1 MEWRTNLSRHPAGKQ
16 QVRGRATGNSLKWL
30 VSHMAA
36 GHLRPRGSCP
46 ASPPSLPGLEPVP
59 HHCATLYGR
68 LVGAS
73 LHTEAAEV
81 PGSRRP
87 LLGCHRA
94 VAAAAGARE
103 KRCRARMRGRERGRN
118 RGPPRRPQGHREPS
132 GRGWGVAWMAAMG
145 LVPPCKVG
153 LHGWV
158 EQPRQSRGEGEAA
171 GSGAVARRKR
181 SVRCCHGV
189 RRKKM
194 PYVSCVVLECHASY
208 GQKHACPSITHSFGV
223 VSRPICWDS
232 KRY

>member
-1 MEWRTNLSRHPAGKQ
+1 
-16 QVRGRATGNSLKWL
+16 
-30 VSHMAA
+30 MAA
-36 GHLRPRGSCP
+36 GRLRPRGSCR

-59 HHCATLYGR
+59 HHCATLCGR

-118 RGPPRRPQGHREPS
+118 GGPPRRPPG
-132 GRGWGVAWMAAMG
+132 A
-145 LVPPCKVG
+145 VG
-153 LHGWV
+153 S
-158 EQPRQSRGEGEAA
+158 RRGEAGEWLGWQLWAWSPVAKLASMGGLSSPDRVEGKRRPQGAA
-171 GSGAVARRKR
+171 RSLAASAPCAAVTVSGEKNAK
-181 SVRCCHGV
+181 ST
-189 RRKKM
+189 
-194 PYVSCVVLECHASY
+194 CVVLECHASY
-208 GQKHACPSITHSFGV
+208 GQKHACPSIPHSFGV